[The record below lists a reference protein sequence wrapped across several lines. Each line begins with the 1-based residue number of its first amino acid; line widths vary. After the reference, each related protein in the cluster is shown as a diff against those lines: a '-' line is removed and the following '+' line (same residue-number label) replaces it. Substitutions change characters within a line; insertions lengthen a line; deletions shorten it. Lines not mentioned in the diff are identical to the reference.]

1 MSSTEAQA
9 DLTELSAEIV
19 SAYVANNSVP
29 VSDLAALISSV
40 HAALHGL
47 TQPAD
52 AQQAG
57 PEKAT
62 PAQIRKSITPDALIS
77 FIDGKPYKTL
87 KRHLTKHG
95 IDMAGYRE
103 RFGLPHD
110 YPSTSVNYSAA
121 RSQLARTLGLGR
133 KASQAVAPEPDPEP
147 APVETTP
154 ARASKGAAPKSTEPK
169 SAEPKSAEPKGAA
182 PKGRGRRK
190 GGSVAEAAE

>member
-19 SAYVANNSVP
+19 SAYVSNNSVP
-29 VSDLAALISSV
+29 VSDLGALISSV
-40 HAALHGL
+40 HGALQAL
-47 TQPAD
+47 TQPPE
-52 AQQAG
+52 AQQTG

-62 PAQIRKSITPDALIS
+62 PAQIRKSVTPDALIS

-95 IDMAGYRE
+95 LDMTGYRE

-133 KASQAVAPEPDPEP
+133 KAAGQATPEPEPE
-147 APVETTP
+147 
-154 ARASKGAAPKSTEPK
+154 AAP
-169 SAEPKSAEPKGAA
+169 AEAAPTRAKAA

>member
-1 MSSTEAQA
+1 MSSTDTQV

-19 SAYVANNSVP
+19 SAYVSNNSVP
-29 VSDLAALISSV
+29 VGDLAALISGV
-40 HAALHGL
+40 HAALQGL
-47 TQPAD
+47 TQPPE
-52 AQQAG
+52 AQQTG
-57 PEKAT
+57 PEKPT
-62 PAQIRKSITPDALIS
+62 SAQVRKSITPDALIS

-95 IDMAGYRE
+95 LDMVGYRE
-103 RFGLPHD
+103 RYGLPHD

-133 KASQAVAPEPDPEP
+133 KTGQGAAETVAESAP
-147 APVETTP
+147 AESAPAETKP
-154 ARASKGAAPKSTEPK
+154 ARAAKGAAAKDAAPKD
-169 SAEPKSAEPKGAA
+169 AA

>member
-1 MSSTEAQA
+1 MSKDEIVYDDGTNMRGRS
-9 DLTELSAEIV
+9 DLTVDIVAAYVSNNHIQANELPTLIASVYASLGNLNQPAASAEV
-19 SAYVANNSVP
+19 EV
-29 VSDLAALISSV
+29 
-40 HAALHGL
+40 
-47 TQPAD
+47 
-52 AQQAG
+52 
-57 PEKAT
+57 EKPT
-62 PAQIRKSITPDALIS
+62 PAQIRKSITHEALIS
-77 FIDGKPYKTL
+77 FIDGKAYKTL

-133 KASQAVAPEPDPEP
+133 KASQAAAPEPEPEP

-169 SAEPKSAEPKGAA
+169 GAA